1 MVIGLFLCL
10 WSLSRNSP
18 QGRLHSYLTGMAI
31 EKVKQVRLAP
41 NSEDSLQSWAAH
53 TGEPID
59 IIVPSFFLQSR
70 IKIWLCLRSFTK
82 SEYPHQ
88 LFWGLRLKVAVS
100 SRLESA
106 QHLIE
111 HAIREAQNIAKEIDQ
126 ISCWNFTQ
134 CEV

>member
-1 MVIGLFLCL
+1 M
-10 WSLSRNSP
+10 
-18 QGRLHSYLTGMAI
+18 HSDLTGMAV
-31 EKVKQVRLAP
+31 EKVKQVGLAP
-41 NSEDSLQSWAAH
+41 NSDDLLQSWAAQA
-53 TGEPID
+53 GEAID
-59 IIVPSFFLQSR
+59 IIVPSIFLQSR
-70 IKIWLCLRSFTK
+70 IEIWLCLRPFAN

-111 HAIREAQNIAKEIDQ
+111 HAIRESQNIAKEIDQ

>member
-88 LFWGLRLKVAVS
+88 LFWGLRLRVDAS
-100 SRLESA
+100 SRPEST
-106 QHLIE
+106 QDLIAHTVQKSQE
-111 HAIREAQNIAKEIDQ
+111 IAKEIDQ
-126 ISCWNFTQ
+126 IACWNFAR